1 VSKTADS
8 ILRKGRFRVQG
19 RQRIGAGRHKEN
31 PEPTPDAR
39 TEEIADQLEAQLD
52 QTPPATQP
60 AQARIIEQ
68 AGGICVIEVTCGCG
82 QVVHLQCFVDPSAQ
96 TPAPQGPGPQENAP

>member
-19 RQRIGAGRHKEN
+19 RQRIGAGRNQERA
-31 PEPTPDAR
+31 EPTPDAR
-39 TEEIADQLEAQLD
+39 TEEIADKIEAQLAP
-52 QTPPATQP
+52 TPAMTQP

-68 AGGICVIEVTCGCG
+68 AGGICVIEVTCSCG

-96 TPAPQGPGPQENAP
+96 TPSPQGPGQQENAT